1 MILIGLLISGF
12 QWFQLVFNFGGSGG
26 FSCWVSGERKE
37 RVVELLERESDRMSV
52 REREMRDIVYRFI
65 LFNCVVCIILMSCM
79 LK

>member
-1 MILIGLLISGF
+1 MVLIGLLILGF

-26 FSCWVSGERKE
+26 FDCWVSGERKE
-37 RVVELLERESDRMSV
+37 RVAGLQERESDGVSM

-65 LFNCVVCIILMSCM
+65 LFNYVVFIILMSCM